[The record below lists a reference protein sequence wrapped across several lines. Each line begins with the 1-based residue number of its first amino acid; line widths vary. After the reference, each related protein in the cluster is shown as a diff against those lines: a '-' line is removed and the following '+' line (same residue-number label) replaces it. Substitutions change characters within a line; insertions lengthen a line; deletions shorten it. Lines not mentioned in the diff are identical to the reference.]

1 MRKCFETTIN
11 DHSEM
16 NLHWFR
22 KYSIQ
27 MRSSFWVL
35 LLKVVQWWMWRY
47 ICLRLIEEC
56 WHENKAKRLTFRQIL
71 TRLDTV
77 HNSMAHKRAERFL
90 LSLNMCVCWWCT
102 VLEWVTKILTLNFI
116 WLPLKP
122 APSKNQPFLC
132 WMASMLYFVPSG
144 VNTFQFFSFSFSGLC
159 E

>member
-1 MRKCFETTIN
+1 LIN
-11 DHSEM
+11 FLPLYFLLQSFLSVSTD
-16 NLHWFR
+16 L
-22 KYSIQ
+22 
-27 MRSSFWVL
+27 SS
-35 LLKVVQWWMWRY
+35 Y
-47 ICLRLIEEC
+47 RLIEEC
-56 WHENKAKRLTFRQIL
+56 WHENKAKRPTFRQIL

-90 LSLNMCVCWWCT
+90 LSLNMCVWWWCT

-122 APSKNQPFLC
+122 APSKSQPFLC

-144 VNTFQFFSFSFSGLC
+144 VNTLQFFSFSFSGLC